1 MTDDLIELLL
11 TAHRLPVTKS
21 QLVCDKAAARIGQ
34 QAARIV
40 LLEKALEEHGGRY
53 WEARYRDEAAE
64 NKRLREGFNA
74 ILDRGP
80 EREPKWA
87 GMTAKDIAI
96 YCLKGP
102 DHD

>member
-1 MTDDLIELLL
+1 MSEELIKRLREKLADSLLAGLPYNRDGVEAADRIAEL
-11 TAHRLPVTKS
+11 
-21 QLVCDKAAARIGQ
+21 
-34 QAARIV
+34 
-40 LLEKALEEHGGRY
+40 E
-53 WEARYRDEAAE
+53 AE